1 MPYIDDVLICILL
14 ERIYPQEV
22 PTEKLDEK
30 SLSVESKF
38 N

>member
-22 PTEKLDEK
+22 PKKLDEK